1 MTNLKEFPL
10 SFHQERLWFIDRFET
25 NNVYES
31 HPVYHN
37 IPLVLQLHGA
47 VNLERLEAGLAKIM
61 QRHASL
67 RTRFLMQ
74 DEHQAQW
81 IDDECSITIA
91 CCRQEELVANDWREW
106 ANQEAMRPFDL
117 NQDRLLRASLLQ
129 TSPQE
134 SILLIVA
141 HHIIADRASMALL
154 AGELKEIYQALSE
167 NREPNLAPVEV
178 QYPDYACW

>member
-37 IPLVLQLHGA
+37 IPLVLHLRGA
-47 VNLERLEAGLAKIM
+47 VSRERLEAALARIL

-67 RTRFLMQ
+67 RTRFSIQ
-74 DEHQAQW
+74 DERQAQW
-81 IDDECSITIA
+81 TDEDCSFTIA
-91 CCRQEELVANDWREW
+91 SIPQEELAGGDWREW
-106 ANQEAMRPFDL
+106 ANREAMRPFDL
-117 NQDRLLRASLLQ
+117 SQDRLLRASLLHLA
-129 TSPQE
+129 PQE
-134 SILLIVA
+134 SVLLIVV
-141 HHIIADRASMALL
+141 HHIIADRASMTLL

-167 NREPNLAPVEV
+167 NREPDLAPVEV
-178 QYPDYACW
+178 QY